1 MTTMRMLHNTNN
13 LKMKV
18 TTRFEADKKKKEQ
31 IDTAAHKESIL
42 LYNSLITSQGSL
54 LVVEIL
60 NTFCF

>member
-1 MTTMRMLHNTNN
+1 MLHKTNN
-13 LKMKV
+13 LKTKV
-18 TTRFEADKKKKEQ
+18 NTRFEADKKKKDQ

-54 LVVEIL
+54 LLVETL